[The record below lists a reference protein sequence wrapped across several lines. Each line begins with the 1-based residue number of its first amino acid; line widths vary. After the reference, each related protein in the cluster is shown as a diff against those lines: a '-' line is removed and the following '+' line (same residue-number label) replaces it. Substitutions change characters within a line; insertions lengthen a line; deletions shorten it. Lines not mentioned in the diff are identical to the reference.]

1 MPAAARADLEALL
14 RARHLDRTLTTAQSW
29 EQSDD
34 LQLAPSG
41 VARLDER
48 LGGGWPRGE
57 LSEIVGPRSSG
68 RTSVLLT
75 SMAAATSRGE
85 AVACIDTCD
94 VLDVASAAA
103 SGVDL
108 GRTLW
113 VRQSTVDSRQSS
125 VDSLGS
131 GMCGSR
137 GRSARSIMA
146 ADLDRA
152 IKAFNIVLQ
161 AGGFG
166 LVALDLSDMPPEA
179 LRALP
184 YTTWMRL
191 QRVLLGTSTASLVL
205 AGEPVAR
212 SARGVTLDLGCSSH
226 GRRSE
231 VAGCWRNGLFEGLD
245 VTARVL
251 QGRHVRWGSDEPVR
265 MRLEAG
271 SLQ

>member
-14 RARHLDRTLTTAQSW
+14 RARRLDRTLTTVQSW
-29 EQSDD
+29 EPSDD

-41 VARLDER
+41 LTRLDDR

-68 RTSVLLT
+68 RTSVLLR

-85 AVACIDTCD
+85 AVAFIDACD

-103 SGVDL
+103 AGVDL
-108 GRTLW
+108 GRMLW
-113 VRQSTVDSRQSS
+113 VRQAV
-125 VDSLGS
+125 GS
-131 GMCGSR
+131 GDC
-137 GRSARSIMA
+137 
-146 ADLDRA
+146 LHRA
-152 IKAFNIVLQ
+152 NKAFNIVLQ

-205 AGEPVAR
+205 AGEPMAR
-212 SARGVTLDLGCSSH
+212 SARGVTLDLTGLAQARHQMSAGPTEGHHMSGAS
-226 GRRSE
+226 GRAPG
-231 VAGCWRNGLFEGLD
+231 VAGCWRKGLFEGLD
-245 VTARVL
+245 ITARVR
-251 QGRHVRWGSDEPVR
+251 QGRHVRWGCDEPVI
-265 MRLEAG
+265 MKLG
-271 SLQ
+271 

>member
-1 MPAAARADLEALL
+1 MPAAVRADLEALL
-14 RARHLDRTLTTAQSW
+14 RARHLDRTLTTAQPW

-34 LQLAPSG
+34 RHLAPSSET
-41 VARLDER
+41 RLNER

-85 AVACIDTCD
+85 AVAFIDTCD

-103 SGVDL
+103 AGVDL

-113 VRQSTVDSRQSS
+113 VRQAVDSGQS
-125 VDSLGS
+125 LPTAH
-131 GMCGSR
+131 C
-137 GRSARSIMA
+137 
-146 ADLDRA
+146 LDRA

-212 SARGVTLDLGCSSH
+212 SARGVTLDLGGSSH
-226 GRRSE
+226 VRRSE
-231 VAGCWRNGLFEGLD
+231 VAGCWRHGLFEGLD

-251 QGRHVRWGSDEPVR
+251 QGRHVRWGSDEPVT
-265 MRLEAG
+265 MTFAVDSG
-271 SLQ
+271 Q